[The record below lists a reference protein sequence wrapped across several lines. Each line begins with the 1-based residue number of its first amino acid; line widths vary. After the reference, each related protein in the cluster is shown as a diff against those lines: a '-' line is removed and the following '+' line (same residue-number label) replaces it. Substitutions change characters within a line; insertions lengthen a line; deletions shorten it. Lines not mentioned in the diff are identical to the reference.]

1 MAVGAGSNVSCFHN
15 RTRPGS
21 INEITWITAISFII
35 LNPQCSFLSRKESA
49 AQNLR
54 HECFQ
59 VIITEAHRR
68 IMAVVRIIGSQ
79 PDIIRRGS

>member
-1 MAVGAGSNVSCFHN
+1 MVVGTGPNVACFHN

-21 INEITWITAISFII
+21 INEITWVAAISFII
-35 LNPQCSFLSRKESA
+35 LNPQCSSLSRKEGA

-59 VIITEAHRR
+59 VIITETHRCV
-68 IMAVVRIIGSQ
+68 MAVVRIVGSQ
-79 PDIIRRGS
+79 PDIIRWSC